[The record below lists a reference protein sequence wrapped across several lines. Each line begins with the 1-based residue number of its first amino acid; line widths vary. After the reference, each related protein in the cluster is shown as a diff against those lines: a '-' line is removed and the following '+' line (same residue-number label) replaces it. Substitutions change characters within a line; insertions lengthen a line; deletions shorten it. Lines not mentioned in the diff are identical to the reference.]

1 MIIICVIT
9 GVCFITL
16 LYLQGEY
23 AEEMVRMRKDQ
34 FDESVKRSLDQ
45 ASRDLERSETV
56 NYLQAV
62 MANYPVEYDSLG
74 SVSHVAP
81 SVMDS
86 PMAMGLLPGDSVE
99 AKPNFKVHPVSSSAV
114 HQPLSLQV
122 APRPTILSSAQHF
135 QKAVRDAYLYQRGV
149 LDEVVYAVLYNASE
163 KSFEDRIDPR
173 FLDGC
178 MRTSL
183 ERNGVTLPFHFTI
196 CTSDGREVYRCPDYD
211 EEGMDHVYTQTLFR
225 NDPSQKMGVVRVH
238 FPGLS
243 HYVMGA
249 VRTMIPAFGFTVLLF
264 GVFILTIWLTI
275 RQKKVSEMKNDFI
288 NNMTHEFKTPISSIS
303 LAAQM
308 LADKSITKSPSMYE
322 NLGNIISTET
332 RRLRFQVEKVLQMS
346 LFDRNNIALKY
357 VELNADE
364 LIDSVVNTFSLKV
377 RQNGGEIETH
387 LESRNPLVMVDEMHF
402 TNVIFNLMDNAVK
415 YKRDDVDL
423 KLVVRTWNQGEK
435 LCISIQDNGIGIRKE
450 DLRRIFEKFYRV
462 HTGNQHNVKGF
473 GLGLAYV
480 KKMIDL
486 HHGTIKVESELG
498 QGTKFILVLP
508 SIKMD

>member
-1 MIIICVIT
+1 MKKQAIWMISIVL
-9 GVCFITL
+9 FIAFAGL
-16 LYLQGEY
+16 LIMQFAYLNEIVGTR
-23 AEEMVRMRKDQ
+23 EEQ
-34 FDESVKRSLDQ
+34 FDEAVKRALFSTQRSLEQKETLEYLQEFYTEDQ
-45 ASRDLERSETV
+45 RSMIEQLSHENDTIFSQFSGTNQQKRGQFSLSPKHGNNTIRSVQRANQELLMWQYIYRRNLLDDVIFRIISQTNEKPILERLDIEELR
-56 NYLQAV
+56 NY
-62 MANYPVEYDSLG
+62 
-74 SVSHVAP
+74 
-81 SVMDS
+81 
-86 PMAMGLLPGDSVE
+86 
-99 AKPNFKVHPVSSSAV
+99 F
-114 HQPLSLQV
+114 
-122 APRPTILSSAQHF
+122 
-135 QKAVRDAYLYQRGV
+135 
-149 LDEVVYAVLYNASE
+149 
-163 KSFEDRIDPR
+163 
-173 FLDGC
+173 
-178 MRTSL
+178 
-183 ERNGVTLPFHFTI
+183 
-196 CTSDGREVYRCPDYD
+196 D
-211 EEGMDHVYTQTLFR
+211 EEMSNAGYQLNYEFSITDPDGLCVYKTVGFNSTTAEKVGNYKQLLF
-225 NDPSQKMGVVRVH
+225 PKTTVTPGGKMPTRVSYMTIY
-238 FPGLS
+238 FPGRRNFLVNS
-243 HYVMGA
+243 GLHF
-249 VRTMIPAFGFTVLLF
+249 MIPSFIFTGVMMFLF
-264 GVFILTIWLTI
+264 IFVVVVVF
-275 RQKKVSEMKNDFI
+275 RQKKLSEIKNDFI